1 MKQTVEQ
8 LARQGVILVFQLLP
22 RFFSLLLQAYSPMK
36 LVVSGLLQTGGKNLK
51 GKKKI
56 RWEKRRDDGK
66 KEETNF
72 AYDDDVVHWG

>member
-36 LVVSGLLQTGGKNLK
+36 LVVSELLQTGGKK
-51 GKKKI
+51 FK
-56 RWEKRRDDGK
+56 GK
-66 KEETNF
+66 KEETIGKKEKTSF
-72 AYDDDVVHWG
+72 AYDDDFVHWG